1 MTRRPNPPR
10 LAAGLLLAVALVGF
24 VGAASAQPPA
34 ATPVP
39 DDGAP
44 QPLASGDLVMMDFQD
59 VEIGTLVKFISEIT
73 GKNFLIDETVK
84 GKVSVIS
91 PSKITVDEAYRVF
104 QSVLQVKGF
113 TLVDTGPV
121 VKVVATK
128 DVKTV
133 GLPRQEPTEP
143 PTDTFVTRII
153 PLLHLEAST
162 AASLIQPLV
171 ARDGLVSA
179 YTPTNSLIVVDSA
192 SNIARLM
199 ELISDLDVPGQER
212 TVEVWPLRHAYA
224 EDVARILQDAFET
237 GQAAAKKS
245 GGTRPTSTTL
255 PSVGKPGS
263 AASSTIAAAASNLK
277 VVPEVRSN
285 SLVLIGSPYEI
296 RQARALIADLDTPL
310 PRGTSRINVYRL
322 KYADATE
329 LVQVLADLIGISV
342 SVPQRNPLPGRSVTE
357 GGGRFGSRS
366 LGGLSGQGAFPRSVI
381 SDPGAGSLG
390 GLGGRSPASA
400 GGRLTGRLGGTSGSA
415 SAGTGESPVEFEG
428 DVRITADPSTNSLL
442 ISASPPDYATLIEV
456 VEELDQ
462 PRRQV
467 LVEAIIFE
475 VTMDKAKEL
484 GIELQ
489 GGTSMLDGKAV
500 GIARTSFRNLNAVGQ
515 AVTGDT
521 DALAGINGLLSALVS
536 QQNIVLADGT
546 EIPAG
551 IALLSALEAD
561 SAINVLSA
569 PTILT
574 SDNEEAEI
582 VVAQNVPFVTS
593 RATDQTNLANTF
605 SSIDR
610 RDVGITLRITPQITE
625 GGMVRLF
632 VFQEVSA
639 LVETSETQVLQLGPT
654 TTVRSA
660 TTTVVVGDKETV
672 AIGGLISDRQLTTEQ
687 GVPYLSAIPVLGNLF
702 KFETDRKN
710 KVNLIILLTPRVVS
724 DSGELHRMSD
734 EQRRLFVEARRGRG
748 RFGGTRGLR
757 PRREPATEGGVLLPA
772 VQAAAVSAP

>member
-1 MTRRPNPPR
+1 MTGERHAGRFLGPLFAALVLGS
-10 LAAGLLLAVALVGF
+10 LAA
-24 VGAASAQPPA
+24 AAFAQAPGPTA
-34 ATPVP
+34 APE
-39 DDGAP
+39 DGAP
-44 QPLASGDLVMMDFQD
+44 QPLAGGDLVMMDFQD
-59 VEIGTLVKFISEIT
+59 VELATLVKFISEIT

-121 VKVVATK
+121 VKIVATK

-133 GLPRQEPTEP
+133 GLPRQEPSET

-153 PLLHLEAST
+153 PLLHLEAGT
-162 AASLIQPLV
+162 AASLLQPLV

-192 SNIARLM
+192 SNIARLV

-212 TVEVWPLRHAYA
+212 TVELWPLRHAYA

-237 GQAAAKKS
+237 SQA
-245 GGTRPTSTTL
+245 GTRKSATRPATSTL
-255 PSVGKPGS
+255 PSVAKPGS
-263 AASSTIAAAASNLK
+263 AASSTIGAAESTLK
-277 VVPEVRSN
+277 VVPELRSN

-322 KYADATE
+322 RHADATE

-342 SVPQRNPLPGRSVTE
+342 SVPQRNTLPGRSVTE

-366 LGGLSGQGAFPRSVI
+366 LGQGPFPRSVI
-381 SDPGAGSLG
+381 SDPTAGSLS
-390 GLGGRSPASA
+390 GLGGRAPPNA
-400 GGRLTGRLGGTSGSA
+400 GGRLRGSTGGAAPG
-415 SAGTGESPVEFEG
+415 SAGTGDGGVEFEG

-442 ISASPPDYATLIEV
+442 ISASPPDYATLVEV
-456 VEELDQ
+456 IEELDQ

-475 VTMDKAKEL
+475 VTLDKARDL

-515 AVTGDT
+515 AVSGNV

-561 SAINVLSA
+561 SDINVLSA

-660 TTTVVVGDKETV
+660 TTTVVVGNNETV
-672 AIGGLISDRQLTTEQ
+672 AIGGLISDRFVTTKQ
-687 GVPYLSAIPVLGNLF
+687 GVPYLSEIPVLGNLF
-702 KFETDRKN
+702 KFDSERKN
-710 KVNLIILLTPRVVS
+710 KVNLIILLTPRVATS
-724 DSGELHRMSD
+724 AADLDRMSD
-734 EQRRLFVEARRGRG
+734 EQRRLFVEAKRGRG
-748 RFGGTRGLR
+748 RFAGTRGLR

-772 VQAAAVSAP
+772 VQAASLAVPPVSP